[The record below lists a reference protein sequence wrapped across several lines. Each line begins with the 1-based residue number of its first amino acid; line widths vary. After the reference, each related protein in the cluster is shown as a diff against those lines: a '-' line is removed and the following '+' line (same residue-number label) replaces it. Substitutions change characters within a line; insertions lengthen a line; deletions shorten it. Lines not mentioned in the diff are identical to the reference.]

1 MHYESLCTNILTH
14 YVCCAVRCVLC
25 FVCCALRVACCVL
38 CAVCCLGYTDVNAD
52 MLALR
57 DIVIQRKKPRK
68 IFVQAHTSTSDAAAG
83 AVNFKVRL

>member
-1 MHYESLCTNILTH
+1 
-14 YVCCAVRCVLC
+14 
-25 FVCCALRVACCVL
+25 
-38 CAVCCLGYTDVNAD
+38 VCCLGYTDVNAD